1 MNRQRFLYS
10 VLQLLPVIT
19 QRRYLERNVEWRAN
33 NPALEI
39 VDTGETFT
47 YAEFDERVNRIA
59 NALSDRGVRKG
70 DRVAMVLFNT
80 VEFPLTL
87 YACYKLGAVPVPINF
102 MLARDNFRYIVD
114 DIGPK
119 VAIYD
124 ADVEDD
130 FSAALADADV
140 APRTVGV
147 GNCSETNED
156 FESLAAHEDDSAPP
170 EVPIEPA
177 DPAYILYTS
186 GTTGA
191 PKGVTFTAETASSR
205 AQESSRSI
213 EISQKTVALQV
224 SPWFHAGGVDIT
236 VHPVVEAG
244 GTILV
249 TQNWEPE
256 SVVNLIESRGVTHI
270 VGVPTVAQRMTELDG
285 IEDRD
290 LSSLDCLLCMGSP
303 LSKQLVETI
312 MDTITPNLY
321 NGYGTTE
328 TLLDTMLR
336 PEDLPEQAGSAGRPT
351 HDTEVNVIEFDR
363 SRVVAPDETVPQ
375 GEEGEIV
382 VSSDSA
388 LNYYFG
394 SKEKT
399 KESIRSGWYYTDDL
413 GVVNE
418 NGYLKITGRAD
429 DMILSG
435 GELVSPIEV
444 EETLEAHA
452 DVEEVAIAGTE
463 DEEWG
468 QVVAAYVVA
477 DGLSADDLEEYCKN
491 HEGLADYRRPRK
503 YEFVEEIERTATG
516 KKQRYKYRD

>member
-1 MNRQRFLYS
+1 M
-10 VLQLLPVIT
+10 IT

-33 NPALEI
+33 DPALEI
-39 VDTGETFT
+39 IDTGETLS

-59 NALSDRGVRKG
+59 NALSDRGIRKG

-119 VAIYD
+119 IAVYD

-140 APRTVGV
+140 DPHTVGV
-147 GNCSETNED
+147 GDCSATDED
-156 FESLAAHEDDSAPP
+156 FGALTDHEDGSAPP
-170 EVPIEPA
+170 EVPIEPD
-177 DPAYILYTS
+177 DPTYILYTS
-186 GTTGA
+186 GTTGM
-191 PKGVTFTAETASSR
+191 PKGVTFTAETASDR
-205 AQESSRSI
+205 AQEASRNI
-213 EISQKTVALQV
+213 GHSQTTVALQV
-224 SPWFHAGGVDIT
+224 SPWFHAGGVDLT

-249 TQNWEPE
+249 TQDWEPE
-256 SVVNLIESRGVTHI
+256 SVVDLIESKGVTHL
-270 VGVPTVAQRMTELDG
+270 VGVPTVAQRMTELED
-285 IEDRD
+285 IDDRD

-303 LSKQLVETI
+303 LSKQLAETI
-312 MDTITPNLY
+312 MDTISPNLY

-382 VSSDSA
+382 VNSGSA
-388 LNYYFG
+388 LDYYFG

-413 GVVNE
+413 GVVNDD
-418 NGYLKITGRAD
+418 GYLRITGRAD

-444 EETLEAHA
+444 EETLEAHEG
-452 DVEEVAIAGTE
+452 VEEVTVVGTE

-468 QVVAAYVVA
+468 QVVTAYVVS
-477 DGLSADDLEEYCKN
+477 DDLDADDLDEYCKN
-491 HEGLADYRRPRK
+491 HEGLADYKRPRK
-503 YEFVEEIERTATG
+503 YEFVDEIERTATG
-516 KKQRYKYRD
+516 KKQRYKYRDK